1 MRAQELL
8 ERRQTVRRRCLNRGR
23 AEQEVGDVAE
33 VDGVALV
40 AAVGL
45 LGVALLVVAHRL
57 GAARERLSAEAA
69 RAELAR
75 RVVEAETALVKP
87 VLAAERGVDDLA
99 EVQAAVKALLARAEA
114 VRELYA
120 GDTAA

>member
-1 MRAQELL
+1 
-8 ERRQTVRRRCLNRGR
+8 
-23 AEQEVGDVAE
+23 VGDVAE

-45 LGVALLVVAHRL
+45 LGVALLVLAHRL
-57 GAARERLSAEAA
+57 GAVRARLAAEA
-69 RAELAR
+69 RRVELAR
-75 RVVEAETALVKP
+75 RVAEAEAALVEP

-99 EVQAAVKALLARAEA
+99 EVRAAVKAMLDRAEA